1 MKTVKYGI
9 IGLGNMGT
17 GHIGNFMTGK
27 IPNAT
32 VTALAD
38 IKKDRVD
45 RIQNKYPEATF
56 EKYYTA
62 SDLINNADVDAVIVA
77 VPHYDHP
84 SIVIEALK
92 KGLNVICEKPA
103 GVYTKQVK
111 EMMEVAK
118 NSKGLFTMMFNQRT
132 NCVYRKMREIIKDGG
147 IGEITRV
154 NWIITNWFRT
164 QNYYDSGDW
173 RGTWSGEGG
182 GVLFNQCPHQLDLIS
197 WIVGENPKTVRSFCH
212 FGKWH
217 DIEVEDDVTAY
228 FEYANGATGVFI
240 TTTGEYPGTN
250 RLEISGR
257 KGKLTVENDELVY
270 YKTEDLENYLKTV
283 KNGFGNPQT
292 ERIVVETDGENL
304 QHIGICR
311 NFTNAILGT
320 EKLFVDGTEG
330 INGVELMDAILLS
343 TWLDKPVNIPIDDD
357 VYYEE
362 LKKRIAVSRRKENVD
377 EQVLDTEATYGSKIS
392 EKK

>member
-1 MKTVKYGI
+1 MIKYGI
-9 IGLGNMGT
+9 IGLGNIGT
-17 GHIGNFMTGK
+17 AHIRNIMENELLKDSKVVAIADLKQEK
-27 IPNAT
+27 I
-32 VTALAD
+32 
-38 IKKDRVD
+38 D
-45 RIQNKYPEATF
+45 RIVNMYKDYKF
-56 EKYYTA
+56 ETYLSGRKLIENA
-62 SDLINNADVDAVIVA
+62 SVDAVIIA

-84 SIVIEALK
+84 TLAIMALK
-92 KGLNVICEKPA
+92 KDINVIVEKPA

-111 EMMEVAK
+111 EMNEVAL

-132 NCVYRKMREIIKDGG
+132 NCVYRKMREIIREGG

-154 NWIITNWFRT
+154 NWIITTWFRT

-217 DIEVEDDVTAY
+217 DVEVEDDVTAY
-228 FEYANGATGVFI
+228 LEYSNGATGVFI

-257 KGKLTVENDELVY
+257 KGKLLVENDELVY
-270 YKTEDLENYLKTV
+270 YKLDEDLKDFIENANT
-283 KNGFGNPQT
+283 GFGHPNM
-292 ERIVVETDGENL
+292 ERIVVETDGLNL

-311 NFTNAILGT
+311 NFTNAILGS
-320 EKLFVDGTEG
+320 EELFVDGTEG
-330 INGVELMDAILLS
+330 INGVELMDAMLLS
-343 TWLDKPVNIPIDDD
+343 TWLDKPVNIPIDED

-362 LKKRIAVSRRKENVD
+362 LKKRIATSRRKENVV
-377 EQVLDTEATYGSKIS
+377 ETVLDTEGSYGSKI
-392 EKK
+392 KK